1 MNLLNEFIKENRS
14 IYTPLRTA
22 IRRAE
27 HQLLDHPKVFDD
39 PLALRILGKEQAST
53 VQAELLQ
60 SAASALAPLFRATLA
75 VRSRYAEDK
84 LALGVQNGVRQYVI
98 LGAGLDTFAY
108 RHPYPEGVL
117 HVFEVDHPVTQA
129 WKRECL
135 RESGINPPNDLTFVP
150 VDFETQTL
158 MAELARA
165 DFDPHKRTFFSWLGV
180 TPYLT
185 TAAVMATLSL
195 VASLPVG
202 SEIVFDYLIPP
213 SLLSS
218 KQRLIFEELSQRV
231 SSAGEPWQ
239 AFFDPE
245 SLKQNLQAMGFSDV
259 KDKGPEKIN
268 AKYFNNRKDRLRVW
282 SLTNL
287 MSARV

>member
-1 MNLLNEFIKENRS
+1 MNSLNEFMKENRS

-27 HQLLDHPKVFDD
+27 HQLIDHPKVFDD
-39 PLALRILGKEQAST
+39 PLALRILGKEHAST
-53 VQAELLQ
+53 VQAELVQ
-60 SAASALAPLFRATLA
+60 SDESPLAPLIRATLA

-84 LALGVQNGVRQYVI
+84 LALGVQHGVRQYVI

-108 RHPYPEGVL
+108 RNPYPEGVL
-117 HVFEVDHPVTQA
+117 HIFEVDHPITQA

-135 RESGINPPNDLTFVP
+135 RTAGINRPNDLTFVP

-158 MAELARA
+158 MEELSDA
-165 DFDPHKRTFFSWLGV
+165 DFDPNQPTFFSWLGV

-185 TAAVMATLSL
+185 TEAVMATLSL
-195 VASLPVG
+195 VASLAVG

-218 KQRLIFEELSQRV
+218 KQRSIFDELSQRV
-231 SSAGEPWQ
+231 SAAGEPWQ
-239 AFFDPE
+239 AFFDPV
-245 SLKQNLQAMGFSDV
+245 SLKRNLQAMGFSNI
-259 KDKGPEKIN
+259 KDKGPQKIN
-268 AKYFNNRKDRLRVW
+268 AKYFNNRKDGLRVW